1 MYRGVLSRLI
11 LANIFATPEGR
22 IYPAQAL
29 FDVLSIRP
37 DVNNF
42 WQYPTNSK
50 QATRSLFTNINRY
63 VRLNMVLKKRGEV
76 PNRLLFRSENEEARW
91 LPESSQRQKFTIFVC
106 RRTFI
111 SSGLRPD
118 CQVA

>member
-50 QATRSLFTNINRY
+50 QDCCSGQKMKRLGGCRNPAKGKNSLFLC
-63 VRLNMVLKKRGEV
+63 VAALSLVLG
-76 PNRLLFRSENEEARW
+76 
-91 LPESSQRQKFTIFVC
+91 
-106 RRTFI
+106 
-111 SSGLRPD
+111 
-118 CQVA
+118 